1 MPQASDIIINDGQ
14 ATPVARTFAV
24 QRTQVGDDSPA
35 EFYEKTAGSINGYLR
50 LSVLTRRAK
59 VGNSFKT
66 QIKIAL
72 PILETISGTSPSG
85 YAPAPAVAYTSLAT
99 VEFTHPERST
109 LQNRKDLLAFTAN
122 VLANASMVSV
132 VTNAETFY

>member
-1 MPQASDIIINDGQ
+1 MPQIANIIINDGQ

-24 QRTQVGDDSPA
+24 QRAQVGDDSPA

-72 PILETISGTSPSG
+72 PVLETVSGTSPTG
-85 YAPAPAVAYTSLAT
+85 YAPAPSLAYTSLAT

-109 LQNRKDLLAFTAN
+109 LQNRKDLLAFVAN
-122 VLANASMVSV
+122 VLDESSMVSL

>member
-1 MPQASDIIINDGQ
+1 MPQIANIVINDGQ
-14 ATPVARTFAV
+14 AVPVARTFAV
-24 QRTQVGDDSPA
+24 QRAQVGDDSPA
-35 EFYEKTAGSINGYLR
+35 EFYEKTAGSVNGYLR

-72 PILETISGTSPSG
+72 PILETVTGTSPSG

-109 LQNRKDLLAFTAN
+109 LQNRKDLLAYTAN
-122 VLANASMVSV
+122 VLADASMISV
-132 VTNAETFY
+132 VTNAETYF